1 MPFTKRT
8 SFYHHIPEEYYHQGC
23 ALCEKSLGEK
33 SLAPSDREVM
43 LLTAEVSDLPNIVA
57 RNQTTATVSA
67 MLESRPVIGLA
78 HITCIVANRWAQRAL
93 ITDFPLLKE
102 ALPYYEY
109 VAQLFPFD
117 SYADLGYVCIESEQ
131 RQIVLRTRERWI
143 RGQALS
149 FNDPPTWIHCT
160 LIAAVVSARR
170 RIPMW
175 NIRILSAVERS
186 NSNTEYINE
195 VKRCML
201 LSQAWD
207 DNMTTVKFSG
217 PLCVLTEYPIID
229 YTRIK

>member
-109 VAQLFPFD
+109 VAQLFAFD
-117 SYADLGYVCIESEQ
+117 SVDRYVCIESEQ
-131 RQIVLRTRERWI
+131 RQILLHTRDRWERY
-143 RGQALS
+143 QSA
-149 FNDPPTWIHCT
+149 FPNVDPPTWIHCT
-160 LIAAVVSARR
+160 LIAAIAITRISIPLWYI
-170 RIPMW
+170 RIPGRPNMC
-175 NIRILSAVERS
+175 
-186 NSNTEYINE
+186 EYIND
-195 VKRCML
+195 VKRCMQK
-201 LSQAWD
+201 SQTWD
-207 DNMTTVKFSG
+207 DSMAVAKLSG
-217 PLCVLTEYPIID
+217 SVYAVPEYPIID